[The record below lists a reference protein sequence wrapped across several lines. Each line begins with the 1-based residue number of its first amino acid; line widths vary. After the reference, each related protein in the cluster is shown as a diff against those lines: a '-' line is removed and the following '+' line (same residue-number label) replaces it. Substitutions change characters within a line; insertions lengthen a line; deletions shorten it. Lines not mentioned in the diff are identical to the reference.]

1 MAKPATWTD
10 LHEAAR
16 KALLNRAYEEAEGLL
31 LQCCQEAEADGGTD
45 HKEIAQILEQLAEAQ
60 WYQSKLRESEQTC
73 ERLLETAKAMR
84 DPVVRVVCLSN
95 LAIVNHTLN
104 NWKEAE
110 EFYLETL
117 KEIRILLGP
126 DHSYVTK
133 YRSFYAE
140 MLNQQNRQEEAKALG
155 VQPREVTEFDWQ
167 TSKVVSM
174 IQERLGNPGLSATAL
189 SSLVAVEMT
198 REEYEMV
205 YRSNSLRAKQAV
217 SEGDLLLSEKLWAF
231 NLKLIEKFKE
241 PDEKLITAL
250 DNIAGMQYQQGRLKQ
265 SLVTFE
271 KALTLKKKCLGK
283 EDIAVAR
290 AMHFLAGVYY
300 ELNDTEKSI
309 SHLRASIKIYEKVL
323 GKDHATVAS
332 ALHNLGTIHHVIH
345 QYEHA
350 EKAYKKALDIKMRS
364 LGPDNEE
371 TVRLTKSYAELL
383 AKTGRAEEA
392 KRLNPAL
399 SGYITGSWKEGDGPQ

>member
-271 KALTLKKKCLGK
+271 KALTLKRSAWAKKTSPWREPC
-283 EDIAVAR
+283 IFWPV
-290 AMHFLAGVYY
+290 
-300 ELNDTEKSI
+300 SI
-309 SHLRASIKIYEKVL
+309 TNSTTQRNRFRICGQASRSTRRCWVKIMPPLPVRCIIWAPSTMSSTSTNMQKKPIKRRLILRCA
-323 GKDHATVAS
+323 
-332 ALHNLGTIHHVIH
+332 AL
-345 QYEHA
+345 
-350 EKAYKKALDIKMRS
+350 
-364 LGPDNEE
+364 
-371 TVRLTKSYAELL
+371 VRIT
-383 AKTGRAEEA
+383 
-392 KRLNPAL
+392 KRLCDLPKAMPNCWLKPAGQKKRNVL
-399 SGYITGSWKEGDGPQ
+399 TLP